1 MTISRIHCCSSQ
13 PSMISPQQGALA
25 MDGGEPA
32 LRSTCTG
39 TPMPPHVRSQAPV
52 ATEPARTA
60 HATIRTSAP
69 AMPSAPSS
77 AKLGACLEGGGARS
91 VRITRPRVAD
101 GTRYWGTS
109 VSRMRVN
116 YSPAG
121 AWKVFPR
128 STAPTDAFLHDA
140 SNGPPRHRRVP
151 KYAQTSA
158 ARRRWWTVTQMTF
171 T

>member
-1 MTISRIHCCSSQ
+1 
-13 PSMISPQQGALA
+13 MISPQQGALA

-91 VRITRPRVAD
+91 VRITRTGVAAPKP
-101 GTRYWGTS
+101 GIGVPLIH
-109 VSRMRVN
+109 VSGFWVCVYNRK
-116 YSPAG
+116 AG
-121 AWKVFPR
+121 NPHMAASHVP
-128 STAPTDAFLHDA
+128 AFLDFCTWLPAMCALSRSSA
-140 SNGPPRHRRVP
+140 SSCQQLAHNPQMRAIDRPR
-151 KYAQTSA
+151 AC
-158 ARRRWWTVTQMTF
+158 
-171 T
+171 